1 MDTGLFSS
9 KSSLG
14 LLCEVPQIVNLEFG
28 VTQNLIEQDVWR
40 DLKTSKFMYQNYFP
54 DQEHRF
60 SIISRHVMSCAVVSA
75 RSEKEYML
83 FMQWKKS

>member
-9 KSSLG
+9 KSFLD
-14 LLCEVPQIVNLEFG
+14 LLCEAPQIVNLEFG
-28 VTQNLIEQDVWR
+28 VTQNLIDQDVWR

-60 SIISRHVMSCAVVSA
+60 SIISRHVMSCAVVPT

>member
-9 KSSLG
+9 KSFLG

-28 VTQNLIEQDVWR
+28 VTQNLIEQDVRR